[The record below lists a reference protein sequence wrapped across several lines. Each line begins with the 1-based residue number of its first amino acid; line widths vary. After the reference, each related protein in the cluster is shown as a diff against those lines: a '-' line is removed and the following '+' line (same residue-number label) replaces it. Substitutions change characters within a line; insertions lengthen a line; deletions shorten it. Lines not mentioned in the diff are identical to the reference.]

1 VDAPDFSAL
10 ADLDDDAYEKIA
22 VDNANPKMRDPKAWQ
37 ALTSPQNIERTREI
51 INRVHQ
57 RAGNSMRRKKAE
69 REAFHQECRARGAE
83 GKAEWFATLPEYE
96 AWRRRSAYFH
106 QTMQAALSELGK
118 LHRRHNRSTTHQSS
132 QDARETLRKLAIA
145 VQQHQARH
153 AKSGTIAAQEDY
165 ELWQLLD
172 RLTVPCGPNQE
183 QTTLRT
189 MLDFYW
195 TDVDVVTDQEREDA
209 AAERSMRQAPA
220 GRAASFS
227 GMPRARHVGGDKP
240 LAS

>member
-1 VDAPDFSAL
+1 VDAPDVS
-10 ADLDDDAYEKIA
+10 DLTQLNDQQYEQLI
-22 VDNANPKMRDPKAWQ
+22 VDNANPKMRNDHAWQ
-37 ALTSPQNIERTREI
+37 VLTSPQNIDRTRELL
-51 INRVHQ
+51 NRVHQ

-69 REAFHQECRARGAE
+69 REEFHQECRARGPE

-118 LHRRHNRSTTHQSS
+118 VQRKQNRSVTQQSGQES
-132 QDARETLRKLAIA
+132 RETLRRLSIA
-145 VQQHQARH
+145 VQRHQALH
-153 AKSGTIAAQEDY
+153 AKSGQIAGQEDY

-183 QTTLRT
+183 PTSLRT

-195 TDVDVVTDQEREDA
+195 TDVDVVSDTEQAQE
-209 AAERSMRQAPA
+209 AAERTMRQAPA
-220 GRAASFS
+220 GRA
-227 GMPRARHVGGDKP
+227 GQHTGVPKARHVGSEKP
-240 LAS
+240 LAG